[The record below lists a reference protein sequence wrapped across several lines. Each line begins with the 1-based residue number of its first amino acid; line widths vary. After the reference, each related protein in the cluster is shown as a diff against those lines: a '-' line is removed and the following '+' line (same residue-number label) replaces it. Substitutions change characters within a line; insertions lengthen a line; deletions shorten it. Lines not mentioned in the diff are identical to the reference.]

1 MRSGLFRRFF
11 WVWYLLYFISSM
23 RSGLF
28 RRFFWVWY
36 LLMPGTPLAFC
47 SVHSMV
53 MFTRT
58 CLPFFA
64 MHVTLRRAA
73 ATLGVGLATATR
85 EPAKDVDAIILLSR
99 RTSNARKHTQRR

>member
-1 MRSGLFRRFF
+1 MSDDESSRAPRRSLS
-11 WVWYLLYFISSM
+11 LA
-23 RSGLF
+23 RSRIALT
-28 RRFFWVWY
+28 FWVWY

-99 RTSNARKHTQRR
+99 RISNARKHTQRR